1 MNTSCPMGDSIH
13 FGCHIMNGI
22 SRVYLVN
29 FLTTKAKVTHS
40 HVDIKRSNDL

>member
-13 FGCHIMNGI
+13 FGCHIMHGI

-29 FLTTKAKVTHS
+29 SLTAKAKVTHS